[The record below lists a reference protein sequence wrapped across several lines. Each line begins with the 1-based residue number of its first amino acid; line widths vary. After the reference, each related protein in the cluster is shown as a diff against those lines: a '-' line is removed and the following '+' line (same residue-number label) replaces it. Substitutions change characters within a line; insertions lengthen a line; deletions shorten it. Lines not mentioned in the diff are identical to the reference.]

1 MKKFWYG
8 FWYVVIVLF
17 VIGCMLVS
25 GALVLAGLVNL
36 FTYGVNWLLWLL
48 SIVALF
54 VSSYALGV
62 LIGD

>member
-17 VIGCMLVS
+17 VVGCMLVS

-54 VSSYALGV
+54 VSSYTLGI

>member
-1 MKKFWYG
+1 MRKFWYG

-25 GALVLAGLVNL
+25 GVLVLAGLVNL

-54 VSSYALGV
+54 ASSYALGV

>member
-25 GALVLAGLVNL
+25 GVLVLAGLVNL
-36 FTYGVNWLLWLL
+36 FTCGVNWLLWLL

>member
-1 MKKFWYG
+1 MSNFLY
-8 FWYVVIVLF
+8 IIATMAAL
-17 VIGCMLVS
+17 GCLLVS
-25 GALVLAGLVNL
+25 GVWVLAGLVNL

>member
-25 GALVLAGLVNL
+25 GVLVLAGLVNL

-54 VSSYALGV
+54 ASSYALGV

>member
-1 MKKFWYG
+1 MKKFWYE

-25 GALVLAGLVNL
+25 GVLVLAGLVNL
-36 FTYGVNWLLWLL
+36 FTYGVNWLLWSL

>member
-17 VIGCMLVS
+17 VVGCMLVS

-36 FTYGVNWLLWLL
+36 FIYGVNWLLWLL

>member
-17 VIGCMLVS
+17 VISCMLVS

-54 VSSYALGV
+54 VSSYTLGI

>member
-36 FTYGVNWLLWLL
+36 FTNEVNWLLWLL

>member
-1 MKKFWYG
+1 MSNFL
-8 FWYVVIVLF
+8 YVIATMAVL
-17 VIGCMLVS
+17 GCLLVS
-25 GALVLAGLVNL
+25 GVWVLAGLVNL
-36 FTYGVNWLLWLL
+36 FTCGVNWPLWIL

>member
-48 SIVALF
+48 SIIVMF
-54 VSSYALGV
+54 VSAYLLGD
-62 LIGD
+62 LLGD

>member
-17 VIGCMLVS
+17 VVGCMLVS

-36 FTYGVNWLLWLL
+36 FTYGVSWLLWLL
-48 SIVALF
+48 SIVALL
-54 VSSYALGV
+54 VSSYALEF
-62 LIGD
+62 

>member
-1 MKKFWYG
+1 MKKFWYW

-17 VIGCMLVS
+17 VISCMLVS

>member
-8 FWYVVIVLF
+8 FWYVVVLLF

-48 SIVALF
+48 AIVALF

>member
-1 MKKFWYG
+1 MRKFWYE

-25 GALVLAGLVNL
+25 GVLVLAGLVNL

-62 LIGD
+62 LTGD

>member
-1 MKKFWYG
+1 MRKFWYE

-25 GALVLAGLVNL
+25 GAFVLAGLVNL

-48 SIVALF
+48 FIVALF

>member
-8 FWYVVIVLF
+8 FWYVVVLLF

>member
-17 VIGCMLVS
+17 VISCMLVS

-54 VSSYALGV
+54 VSSYTLGV

>member
-25 GALVLAGLVNL
+25 GVLVLAGLVNL

-54 VSSYALGV
+54 VSSYTLGI

>member
-8 FWYVVIVLF
+8 FWYVVVVLF

>member
-17 VIGCMLVS
+17 VVGCMLVS